1 MKIGELSMESNVE
14 NDFTARQLQCV
25 EVRNKKYKIFFKKMF
40 LRLIKDQDH
49 FQSVLSNLSYTRI
62 IQTGKINIIK

>member
-25 EVRNKKYKIFFKKMF
+25 EVRNRKYNFFFKNGF